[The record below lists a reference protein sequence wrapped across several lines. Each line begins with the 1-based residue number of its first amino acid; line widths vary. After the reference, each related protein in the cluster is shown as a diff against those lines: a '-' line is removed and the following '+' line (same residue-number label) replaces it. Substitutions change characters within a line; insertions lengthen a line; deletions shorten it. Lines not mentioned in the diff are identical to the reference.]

1 MLIKNDKIKWF
12 KNDTTIFLTVSV
24 TVFKLKKRSVF
35 YQVTRSKSIEIRG
48 PQTDYEL
55 PKPLREVELNKEEI

>member
-12 KNDTTIFLTVSV
+12 NNDTTIFLTVSV
-24 TVFKLKKRSVF
+24 IVFKLKKRSVF
-35 YQVTRSKSIEIRG
+35 YQVTRPKSIEIRG